1 MLHIPH
7 NPCCNVAHHERRSLK
22 VRQRH
27 IYVSGRS
34 HCCLVHAVGPVGV
47 IRDPKNLE
55 IPLHSGKAITTEALQ
70 ARKLSRESLYHSGC
84 RTCVARE
91 LQQIRDG
98 PASDFQQEHARVGVM

>member
-7 NPCCNVAHHERRSLK
+7 NPCCNVAHHESGSLK

-47 IRDPKNLE
+47 IRDPRNLQ
-55 IPLHSGKAITTEALQ
+55 IPPPHGKAITTEALKVRSWL
-70 ARKLSRESLYHSGC
+70 AERCMADTFHACAEDLNHALGRLGPSTLVRASR
-84 RTCVARE
+84 TV
-91 LQQIRDG
+91 
-98 PASDFQQEHARVGVM
+98 